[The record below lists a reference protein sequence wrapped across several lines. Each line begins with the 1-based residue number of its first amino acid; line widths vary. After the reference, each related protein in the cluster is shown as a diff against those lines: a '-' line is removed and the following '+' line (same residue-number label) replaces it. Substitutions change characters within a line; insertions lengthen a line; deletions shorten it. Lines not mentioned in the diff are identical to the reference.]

1 MLDRN
6 ASDRPSFLLAR
17 TMTGQRLGPW
27 TLDEEIGSGGMGSVW
42 RAHANPPPEGCPSQA
57 AVKVL
62 APEIAIDPEFRAR
75 FQREA
80 EVLARLNHP
89 GIVRYYGSGIEEGR
103 YFFAMEYV
111 NGPSLQTLLDRR
123 GQILW
128 PEVLAL
134 ALQLTPA
141 LKHAHDHGVIHRDLK
156 PGNILLTKDPS
167 IQANEADL
175 DDPARA
181 TTIPQPVAYLT
192 KIADFGVAALFAAR
206 HLTVAG
212 GVVGTAEFLSPEQAA
227 GKPVTRRSDL
237 YSLGIV
243 LFTLLTGKPP
253 FQGEVLDLLHK
264 HRYAQPER
272 PARFVPNLPHDL
284 DVLILQL
291 LEKDPARRPPD
302 AGVLQRKIESIVR
315 KSIRQAQGEP
325 EDTIANAP
333 GHATMVSRVVRAELE
348 QQNRGGVV
356 QRRFNRPLVIVPL
369 FLLSL
374 ALLVWLLW
382 PASPE
387 RQFERGAHLMQSS
400 DPDDWETAWNDHL
413 EPLQRRHPDFHS
425 DEMAAFKARANDARA
440 TRQNKQA
447 ADKTNP
453 PGEAQWFYQEGLR
466 LRQLGKEEEAQKKWQ
481 ALADAFRDVPTEG
494 PWVRKAEERLAE
506 ADAHAA
512 AKRDL
517 TPVQKAREHADQ
529 LRKEGNEAEAQR
541 ILSGLKELYREDL
554 P

>member
-1 MLDRN
+1 
-6 ASDRPSFLLAR
+6 
-17 TMTGQRLGPW
+17 MTGQRLGPW
-27 TLDEEIGSGGMGSVW
+27 TLDEEIGSGGMGTVW

-62 APEIAIDPEFRAR
+62 APEIAADPEFRAR

-103 YFFAMEYV
+103 YFFAMEFV
-111 NGPSLQTLLDRR
+111 NGPSLQTLLERR
-123 GQILW
+123 GHLPW

-156 PGNILLTKDPS
+156 PGNILLVKETG
-167 IQANEADL
+167 ARAAEGDL

-181 TTIPQPVAYLT
+181 TTIPQPVSYLT
-192 KIADFGVAALFAAR
+192 KIADFGVATLFAAR

-243 LFTLLTGKPP
+243 LYTLLTGKPP

-272 PARFVPNLPHDL
+272 PARLVPDLPHDL

-315 KSIRQAQGEP
+315 KAQRQAQGGP
-325 EDTIANAP
+325 ENTVANGP
-333 GHATMVSRVVRAELE
+333 GHATLVSRVVRAELE
-348 QQNRGGVV
+348 QQKRGGVV
-356 QRRFNRPLVIVPL
+356 QRLFNRPLVVVPL
-369 FLLSL
+369 FVLTLGLLI
-374 ALLVWLLW
+374 WLLW

-387 RQFERGAHLMQSS
+387 RQFEQGARLMQSS
-400 DPDDWETAWNDHL
+400 DPDEWETAWTEHL
-413 EPLQRRHPDFHS
+413 EPLQRRHPDFRPA
-425 DEMAAFKARANDARA
+425 EMAAFKARADDARA
-440 TRQNKQA
+440 ARQSKQA
-447 ADKTNP
+447 ADKITP

-466 LRQLGKEEEAQKKWQ
+466 LRQLGKEAEAQKKWR
-481 ALADAFRDVPTEG
+481 ALVDAFHDVPTETA
-494 PWVRKAEERLAE
+494 WVRKAEERLAE
-506 ADAHAA
+506 ADAPPP

-517 TPVQKAREHADQ
+517 APAQKAREHADQ
-529 LRKEGNEAEAQR
+529 LRKAGKEDEAQR
-541 ILSGLKELYREDL
+541 IDRGLHELYPEGN